1 MLAPLAFPAVSFSLG
16 IVAARHL
23 GMGSLLLWALALPS
37 FWLGSAFGCRQ
48 KRTSFCRNRPTIFL
62 LLLTAA
68 LGSVRLFAFDL
79 FSAGNL
85 ALWANGN
92 EVEVTLTVL
101 STQQKEAR
109 VVYRGRVSTIKSGS
123 ERHRAWGLLEFTL
136 PTDSSGP
143 GPGEAGSPAAGSPDP
158 GLAKGRSRPAPASYA
173 YGDLLQLRGRLRHP
187 TGPRNPGDFDYR
199 DYLRRLGIHMVME
212 VRADDVTRIGQGW
225 GHPLIAQALSF
236 RQRLVGVMTAS
247 LPPTQAALLAGIG
260 LGGNEGLPP
269 EVEEA
274 FRRTGSYHI
283 LAVSGSNVA
292 FVVGVVLALLH
303 RLHVGRKTATALALP
318 AVVAY
323 VFMTGAGPSVSRA
336 GIMAVLSL
344 LGLLLVR
351 RYDVYSSLAAA
362 ALLILGYNPYDLFD
376 IGFQLS
382 FAATLGIV
390 SLGSGSSNPGESLH
404 RWSLRSLL
412 PSWLLETLN
421 VTVSAQLAVAP
432 LSLYY
437 FQRLSLIA
445 LVANLVIVPLAGGLV
460 VMAFVL
466 GLGGLLLPPAALIIN
481 QLAYFPL
488 ELLLRVVAWM
498 AFLPGAEVS
507 FALPWWGVGLY
518 YSGIAF
524 ILLRRSKTGVPHF
537 VLSTLTA
544 THKQTAHLSAA
555 ATTPTDWAGAVG
567 SCWQRRLWW
576 EASPQR
582 RRSWFPQLTQ
592 PGRPTFSR
600 LGFVLILILLL
611 LNLGF
616 WSWLFWPWRGPVLQ
630 VTVLDVG
637 QGDAIFVRFPQGQ
650 TMLID
655 AGGWSEAY
663 PKDFDP
669 GRQIILPFFRRQGI
683 KRLDFLVLSHPHQ
696 DHSGGMP
703 AILEEME
710 VGAFYQ
716 APEEVAAWLAEP
728 SSSDQALVLARE
740 SYERI
745 HRLLQERG
753 IPLYIWQRGDKLAV
767 SPEVTIYVLHPGKL
781 ITGTHSDVNN
791 NSLVLKLVYKKVAF
805 LFTGDLE
812 KEGEAEIL
820 AHLEGLHS
828 EFLKV
833 GHHGSRTSSQ
843 PEFLRAVRPQVAIIS
858 VGRNFYGH
866 PHPLTLNNLKEVGA
880 RLYRTDQDGAV
891 TVTTDGQRWAVQ
903 TVKR

>member
-1 MLAPLAFPAVSFSLG
+1 MLAPLALLAVSFSLG
-16 IVAARHL
+16 IIAARHL
-23 GMGSLLLWALALPS
+23 GMGSLLLWVLALTS

-48 KRTSFCRNRPTIFL
+48 KRTPFCRNRPTIFL

-92 EVEVTLTVL
+92 EVEVTFTVL
-101 STQQKEAR
+101 SAQQKETR
-109 VVYRGRVSTIKSGS
+109 VVYRGRVRTLKSGS
-123 ERHRAWGLLEFTL
+123 EQHRAWGLLEFTL
-136 PTDSSGP
+136 PSRLP
-143 GPGEAGSPAAGSPDP
+143 GSVPGEAGSPDP
-158 GLAKGRSRPAPASYA
+158 GLAKGRSRSALPGYT
-173 YGDLLQLRGRLRHP
+173 YGDLLQLRGRLRSP
-187 TGPRNPGDFDYR
+187 AGPRNPGDFDYR

-212 VRADDVTRIGQGW
+212 VGADDVTRIGQGW

-247 LPPTQAALLAGIG
+247 LPPIQAALLAGIG

-292 FVVGVVLALLH
+292 FVVGVILALLH

-323 VFMTGAGPSVSRA
+323 VFITGAGPSVSRA

-351 RYDVYSSLAAA
+351 HYDVYSSLAAA

-382 FAATLGIV
+382 FAATIGIV
-390 SLGSGSSNPGESLH
+390 SVESGSSNPGEGLH
-404 RWSLRSLL
+404 RQSLRWLL
-412 PSWLLETLN
+412 PSWLFETLS

-466 GLGGLLLPPAALIIN
+466 GLGGLLLPPVALIIN

-498 AFLPGAEVS
+498 ASLPGAEVS

-518 YSGIAF
+518 YLA
-524 ILLRRSKTGVPHF
+524 LALVVVRRGRAGVPD
-537 VLSTLTA
+537 VALPPLAATLEQTAYTAAARSTL
-544 THKQTAHLSAA
+544 
-555 ATTPTDWAGAVG
+555 PTGTVG
-567 SCWQRRLWW
+567 SRRQRRLIW
-576 EASPQR
+576 ELVPQCLR
-582 RRSWFPQLTQ
+582 PWFPQLTQ

-600 LGFVLILILLL
+600 LGFILILILLL

-728 SSSDQALVLARE
+728 FSSDQALVLARQ
-740 SYERI
+740 SYEKI
-745 HRLLQERG
+745 HRLSQERG

-767 SPEVTIYVLHPGKL
+767 SPEVTIHVLHPGKL

-812 KEGEAEIL
+812 KEGEADIL
-820 AHLEGLHS
+820 AHLEGLKS